1 MSCSINMTSESR
13 ILFCTRGKY
22 VFLNPTL
29 FSKSF
34 KQNTMIIIII
44 FSSNGRALVPEDI
57 LLRYSDIWRQG
68 QLPCL
73 NFHFLPLT
81 HSSRTLLDKHQT
93 QQQKFCSFGSSC
105 GRCIHS

>member
-1 MSCSINMTSESR
+1 MNI
-13 ILFCTRGKY
+13 ILHKGQN

-29 FSKSF
+29 LSKSF
-34 KQNTMIIIII
+34 NRNTMIIIII
-44 FSSNGRALVPEDI
+44 FSSNGRALVPEHI
-57 LLRYSDIWRQG
+57 PLRYSDVWRQG

-93 QQQKFCSFGSSC
+93 YSNTSFAPLVLVVKDAS
-105 GRCIHS
+105 IVY